1 MGAATRVKPEPVSSP
16 GSDGTKTNLS
26 QMRAAPPTRS
36 VLYLSRASPGLIAL
50 GGGLIVVS
58 AGYLAAAHPR
68 LSHGR
73 TTLVWVAL
81 GVSLVA
87 LALYASASG
96 SRTRPG
102 RVLAP
107 ISMLWALCLLLASSH
122 PLAFSVGWLLVGMA
136 VSLVAYAMLASATAG
151 PFLRSERLLLLASS
165 LLVAISWGYL
175 ALTSRQPTLVIPL
188 SKCVAACPRNVF
200 FVGSPLDTLATIAR
214 ESLRIGWLVA
224 ALGVAVSIGRR
235 YRAAGRAVRRR
246 VSPIL
251 VLAIAYAVAVGVPVT
266 LMLAGSNID
275 VSLAWVSVT
284 AATMLPLAMLAG
296 LVWERLFMGEALEEF
311 VNGLVGTAPDD
322 LPALMAQVLH
332 DPSVQI
338 GYSRPASNGFVDPSG
353 ASVELPRQDAD
364 QEVTP
369 VERDGLSEAVVSL
382 SEAVVI
388 HRDAVPDEA
397 RFIRAAGAAALM
409 SYENHRLE
417 ADLSASVV
425 ELAASRKRL
434 VDAANVE
441 RQRIERDLHDGIQQR
456 IVGARVRLELADEAL
471 DSSPARGRRMIAEIG
486 CDLDDALEE
495 VRSLAQGVYPA
506 LLETH
511 GLIEALRSVARRSPG
526 PVSVRGEVSRYPP
539 DTEAAVYFCCLET
552 LQNVAKHAGRG
563 ATATVR
569 LWEDG
574 PRLHFQTEDT
584 GVGFRPNGTRGHG
597 LVNMRD
603 RLAAVGGTLT
613 LSSRDG
619 AGTVVGGCIPLA

>member
-1 MGAATRVKPEPVSSP
+1 MGAAMSVGPEPPLSA
-16 GSDGTKTNLS
+16 GSDAPKTNLS
-26 QMRAAPPTRS
+26 QLRAAPETRLA
-36 VLYLSRASPGLIAL
+36 LYLSRATPGLIAF
-50 GGGLIVVS
+50 GGGLIIVS

-81 GVSLVA
+81 GASLIA

-107 ISMLWALCLLLASSH
+107 ISMLWALCLLLASAH
-122 PLAFSVGWLLVGMA
+122 PVAFSLGGLLVGVT

-188 SKCVAACPRNVF
+188 SKCVPACPRNVF
-200 FVGSPLDTLATIAR
+200 FAGSPLNAPATIAR
-214 ESLRIGWLVA
+214 ETLRLAWLAA
-224 ALGVAVSIGRR
+224 ALGVAVCIGRR
-235 YRAAGRAVRRR
+235 YLAAGRAVRRR
-246 VSPIL
+246 LSPIL
-251 VLAIAYAVAVGVPVT
+251 ILAIAYAAAVGVSVA
-266 LMLAGSNID
+266 LMLAGWDIHAPL
-275 VSLAWVSVT
+275 VWVSVT

-311 VNGLVGTAPDD
+311 VNSLIDTAPDD

-338 GYSRPASNGFVDPSG
+338 GYAQPTSNGFVDPSG

-369 VERDGLSEAVVSL
+369 VERESL

-471 DSSPARGRRMIAEIG
+471 DSNPARGRRMMAEIG

-511 GLIEALRSVARRSPG
+511 GLIQALRSAARRSPG
-526 PVSVRGEVSRYPP
+526 PVTVRGEVSRYPP

-569 LWEDG
+569 LWEEG
-574 PRLHFQTEDT
+574 PTLCFQTEDT
-584 GVGFRPNGTRGHG
+584 GVGFTPNGTRGHG

-603 RLAAVGGTLT
+603 RLAAVGGTVT
-613 LSSRDG
+613 LSSRVG
-619 AGTVVGGCIPLA
+619 VGTLVSGCVPLA

>member
-1 MGAATRVKPEPVSSP
+1 MGAATSVGPEPTSSA
-16 GSDGTKTNLS
+16 GSGSTQSNLS
-26 QMRAAPPTRS
+26 QLGSPPHTRS
-36 VLYLSRASPGLIAL
+36 ALYLSRASPGLIAL

-81 GVSLVA
+81 AASLVA

-96 SRTRPG
+96 SWTRPG

-107 ISMLWALCLLLASSH
+107 ISMLWALCLLLASAH
-122 PLAFSVGWLLVGMA
+122 PVAFSLGWLLVGVT
-136 VSLVAYAMLASATAG
+136 VSLVAYAMLTSAAAG
-151 PFLRSERLLLLASS
+151 PFLRSERLLLLVSS

-175 ALTSRQPTLVIPL
+175 ALTSRQPMLVIPL
-188 SKCVAACPRNVF
+188 SKCVPACPRNVF
-200 FVGSPLDTLATIAR
+200 FAGSALDVPATIAR
-214 ESLRIGWLVA
+214 ETLRLAWLAA
-224 ALGVAVSIGRR
+224 ALGVAVCIGRR

-246 VSPIL
+246 LSPIL
-251 VLAIAYAVAVGVPVT
+251 VLAIAYALAVGVSVG
-266 LMLAGSNID
+266 LMLAGWDIHAPL
-275 VSLAWVSVT
+275 VWVSVT

-311 VNGLVGTAPDD
+311 VNSLVDTAPDD
-322 LPALMAQVLH
+322 LPALMAHVMH

-338 GYSRPASNGFVDPSG
+338 GYAQPAANGYVDPSG
-353 ASVELPRQDAD
+353 ASVELPRRDAD

-369 VERDGLSEAVVSL
+369 VERERL

-471 DSSPARGRRMIAEIG
+471 DSNPARGRRMMAEIG

-511 GLIEALRSVARRSPG
+511 GLIQALRSAARRSPG
-526 PVSVRGEVSRYPP
+526 PVTVRGEVSRYPP

-563 ATATVR
+563 ATATLR

-574 PRLHFQTEDT
+574 PTLHFQTEDT

-619 AGTVVGGCIPLA
+619 AGTVVRGSIPLA